1 MEVPNLICVAIDCP
15 RMLPLESWDAR
26 YMTDKRLVITTCGSL
41 EEARSIARA
50 LVERELAACVN
61 IVPQVES
68 IYRWQGEVETATEHL
83 LVIKTTVAVLDRL
96 REALSELHSYELPE
110 CIEIVIEDG
119 SAAYLEWIG
128 ESVR

>member
-1 MEVPNLICVAIDCP
+1 
-15 RMLPLESWDAR
+15 
-26 YMTDKRLVITTCGSL
+26 MTDKRLVLTSCGSL
-41 EEARSIARA
+41 DEARRIARA

-68 IYRWQGEVETATEHL
+68 VYRWHGEVETAAEHM
-83 LVIKTTVAVLDRL
+83 LVIKTTVEVFARL
-96 REALSELHSYELPE
+96 REALSALHSYELPE
-110 CIEIVIEDG
+110 CIEIGIEDG